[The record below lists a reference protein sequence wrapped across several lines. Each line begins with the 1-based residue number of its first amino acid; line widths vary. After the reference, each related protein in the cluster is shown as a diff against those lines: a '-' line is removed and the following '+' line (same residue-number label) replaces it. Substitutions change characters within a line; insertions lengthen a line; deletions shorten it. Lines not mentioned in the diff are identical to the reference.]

1 MRKSKFLVALTGIMS
16 AMPFAADAAYPVYN
30 PQQLARQGYVVNN
43 QYYQQPQYN
52 MQQMVGRTNITPQ
65 QLAAAS
71 NINGRAMGATNPN
84 RITGSLPRV
93 GSSATNAGRQYYQ
106 SADYDRLA
114 DSGLYVGLSAAYSTA
129 IRGSM
134 SADYAGEENAFFAP
148 GSFRA
153 SDFKSDSV
161 IPLQISVGAAINSDV
176 RVDFSFLR
184 YSGISYAS
192 NVQTSDGSGPVD
204 ATVSGGAITSNST
217 MLNVY
222 YNIDSFT
229 GYVAG
234 GSLRP
239 YVGAGV
245 GLALNTIADYVVFDN
260 SFYDETNDMGPGSIE
275 PGGLTAISDVYGYHN
290 GGTMEQMAFQLE
302 AGVTT
307 SMNEGLKLD
316 FFVRYA
322 NLGKVKTSG
331 SIIVSQTEWLSDGA
345 GDEYEAPYDSV
356 FHYTNWTESGRLS
369 SLDVGVRLR
378 LEF

>member
-1 MRKSKFLVALTGIMS
+1 MRKTKFLAVLTGFMS
-16 AMPFAADAAYPVYN
+16 SLPFVADAAYPVYN
-30 PQQLARQGYVVNN
+30 PQQLQRQGYVIN
-43 QYYQQPQYN
+43 QYSNQPVAQN
-52 MQQMVGRTNITPQ
+52 TNISTR

-71 NINGRAMGATNPN
+71 AANGRPMATVGATSPN
-84 RITGSLPRV
+84 RVTGALPRV

-114 DSGLYVGLSAAYSTA
+114 DSGLYVGLSAGYSTM
-129 IRGSM
+129 IKGNM

-153 SDFKSDSV
+153 SDFNSDSV

-184 YSGISYAS
+184 YSGISYADTA
-192 NVQTSDGSGPVD
+192 QTSQGNGEYTD
-204 ATVSGGAITSNST
+204 AKVSGGAITSNST

-229 GYVAG
+229 GNVAG

-245 GLALNTIADYVVFDN
+245 GIALNTIADYVVFDN
-260 SFYDETNDMGPGSIE
+260 SFYDETNDLGPGSVE
-275 PGGLTAISDVYGYHN
+275 AGGLTAISDVYGYHN
-290 GGTMEQMAFQLE
+290 GGTTEQLAFQLE

-307 SMNEGLKLD
+307 AMSDGLKLD

-331 SIIVSQTEWLSDGA
+331 SIVVSQTEWLSDGA

-369 SLDVGVRLR
+369 TLDVGIRLR